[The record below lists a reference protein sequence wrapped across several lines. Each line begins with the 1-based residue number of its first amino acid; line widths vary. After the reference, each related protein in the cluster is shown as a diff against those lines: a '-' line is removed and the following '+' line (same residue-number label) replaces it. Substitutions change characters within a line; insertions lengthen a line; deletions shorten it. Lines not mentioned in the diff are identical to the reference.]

1 MSAELKPESSK
12 STILPQL
19 LLGFAFGM
27 AFGFLLQKGGVAK
40 YNVLM
45 GVLLLEDFTV
55 AKVMLSAVLVGM
67 VGIYFM
73 YRAGMIEF
81 ELPVTQYGANII
93 GGLVFGVGFG
103 LSAYCPGTNAAAIG
117 QGNFDG
123 FAVVAGM
130 IAGSW
135 IFAEA
140 SGTLKDTVQT
150 WGDRGKETLPE
161 LLNLPRGAVTAV
173 AAVILI
179 ALLLAL
185 EVMAPR

>member
-1 MSAELKPESSK
+1 MSDESK
-12 STILPQL
+12 SASSRSTSSRQL
-19 LLGFAFGM
+19 LLGFAFGL

-73 YRAGMIEF
+73 HRTGMVDLD
-81 ELPVTQYGANII
+81 LPPTQYGANII

-140 SGTLKDTVQT
+140 SGILKETVQT
-150 WGDRGKETLPE
+150 WGDRGKQTLPE
-161 LLNLPRGAVTAV
+161 LLKLGRGTATAV
-173 AAVILI
+173 AAIIMVV
-179 ALLLAL
+179 LLLAL